1 MSEPEEAMKLCVII
15 LDDPELTD
23 ALITGF
29 LEIGIPGATVI
40 ESRGMGQIVRQDMPL
55 FAGLAALFPETTGS
69 RMILSAMPQDLVESV
84 FDLVDALLAAQ
95 EGSHVIICFTLPIE
109 EFRGIRKQ

>member
-1 MSEPEEAMKLCVII
+1 MILVFSSVLLMEP
-15 LDDPELTD
+15 
-23 ALITGF
+23 
-29 LEIGIPGATVI
+29 
-40 ESRGMGQIVRQDMPL
+40 GQYRYYIFIQI

-84 FDLVDALLAAQ
+84 FNLVDALVGAQ
-95 EGSHVIICFTLPIE
+95 EESHVIICFTLPIE